1 VGGLAGLRRDVL
13 SETERHRV
21 FLRIDKLQI
30 ELPRPQQ
37 ADQASAGIVQELLGG
52 KFGENRGRRL
62 LDRPRGRFA
71 DVRDP
76 RALHRC

>member
-1 VGGLAGLRRDVL
+1 MGCTK

-37 ADQASAGIVQELLGG
+37 ADPASAGIVQELLGG
-52 KFGENRGRRL
+52 KFGEPGPRQTTVGLTRR
-62 LDRPRGRFA
+62 RTSRT
-71 DVRDP
+71 
-76 RALHRC
+76 